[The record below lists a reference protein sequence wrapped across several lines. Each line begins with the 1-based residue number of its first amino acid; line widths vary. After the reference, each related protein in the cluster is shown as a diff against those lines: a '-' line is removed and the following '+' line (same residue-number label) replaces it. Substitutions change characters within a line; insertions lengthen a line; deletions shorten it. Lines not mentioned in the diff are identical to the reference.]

1 MFVQIHELV
10 HQHSKVT
17 CVCAG
22 YDLNITYLYA
32 FDINF
37 TFELWGGEDE
47 EFCLLKIEFQEIFQH
62 PLLDIV
68 YCLVIFIIIVRIT

>member
-17 CVCAG
+17 RVCAG
-22 YDLNITYLYA
+22 YDLEITYLYA

-37 TFELWGGEDE
+37 MFKMWGGDDGS
-47 EFCLLKIEFQEIFQH
+47 FVF
-62 PLLDIV
+62 
-68 YCLVIFIIIVRIT
+68 